1 MTQAKQ
7 LVRKHLTTLRPSGG
21 AYHTTQSP
29 MTQKTIT
36 ELVECNTTSTRL
48 YRGSG
53 VMLLLGGTDPV
64 SLFRSISHDVL
75 LLYAL
80 VSELGSISAHSAPG
94 QCYAS
99 YNIVSLLT
107 PDQHNLNRLWALVV
121 SKLTVCLINKTFCP
135 LYPYFC
141 NSP

>member
-1 MTQAKQ
+1 
-7 LVRKHLTTLRPSGG
+7 
-21 AYHTTQSP
+21 

-80 VSELGSISAHSAPG
+80 VSELGSISAHSAP
-94 QCYAS
+94 A
-99 YNIVSLLT
+99 
-107 PDQHNLNRLWALVV
+107 
-121 SKLTVCLINKTFCP
+121 
-135 LYPYFC
+135 
-141 NSP
+141 